1 MKIFKES
8 ELIINADGSIYHL
21 KLRPEQLAITV
32 LVVGDQGRVPMISKY
47 FDRVEHKVQNREF
60 LTHTGFVGN
69 KRLSVISTGIGT
81 DNIDI
86 VLNEL
91 DAVVNIDLHE
101 RKQKKDHT
109 TLDIIR
115 LGTTGALQS
124 EIPVD
129 TMIASAY
136 GLGFDGLM
144 HFYDYDA
151 VLSENEM
158 ADAFAKHTNWN
169 DKLPYPYIFSASE
182 NLLKNIAGG
191 LNKGITTTA
200 NGFYGP
206 QGRELRIPLAFP
218 EMNNLIQ
225 SFEYNGYKITNLE
238 METSALYGLGKV
250 LGHNTLTICDVIANR
265 ARKEYSS
272 NAKQSVDKM
281 IRYVL
286 EKISHL

>member
-1 MKIFKES
+1 MQNFKES

-21 KLRPEQLAITV
+21 KIRPEQLANTV

-47 FDRVEHKVQNREF
+47 FDRIEYKIQNREF
-60 LTHTGFVGN
+60 LTHTGYVGK

-91 DAVVNIDLHE
+91 DAVVNIDLQE
-101 RKQKKDHT
+101 RTLKDDHT

-115 LGTTGALQS
+115 LGTTGALQAG
-124 EIPVD
+124 IPVD
-129 TMIASAY
+129 TMIASAF

-151 VLSENEM
+151 SLSENEM
-158 ADAFAKHTNWN
+158 ADAFAKHVNWN
-169 DKLPYPYIFSASE
+169 NRLPYPYIFSASDD
-182 NLLKNIAGG
+182 LLKSIADG
-191 LNKGITTTA
+191 LTKGITSTA

-218 EMNNLIQ
+218 EMNNLIE
-225 SFEYNGYKITNLE
+225 SFEYNGYKVTNLE
-238 METSALYGLGKV
+238 METSALFGLGKV

-272 NAKQSVDKM
+272 NVKQSVDKM
-281 IRYVL
+281 IQYVL